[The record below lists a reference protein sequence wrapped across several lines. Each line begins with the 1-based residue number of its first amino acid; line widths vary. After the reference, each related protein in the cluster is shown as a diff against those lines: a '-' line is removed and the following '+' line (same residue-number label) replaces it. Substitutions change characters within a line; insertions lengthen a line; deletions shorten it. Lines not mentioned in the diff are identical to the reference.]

1 MDQNLIN
8 KKLNSKLNNLIDDVF
23 SSNQKNKIEYESNEI
38 ESQQNDTI

>member
-23 SSNQKNKIEYESNEI
+23 SSNQKNKFEYESNEI
-38 ESQQNDTI
+38 ESQ